1 MARALG
7 KGGVAKLVWKS
18 ESGGR
23 RVGKRWT
30 GETSGKETKGS
41 EGERER
47 GREGGRSDCSLLELM
62 VFGFTTLFPS
72 ILDPSNGR
80 R

>member
-30 GETSGKETKGS
+30 GKTSGKETKGS

-47 GREGGRSDCSLLELM
+47 GGGREGEAIAAFSS
-62 VFGFTTLFPS
+62 
-72 ILDPSNGR
+72 
-80 R
+80 